1 MKLKFKIGLSLI
13 EVVIALAVVVT
24 LAVSLI
30 ATSLVTQKSSVTAR
44 NNSQATKL
52 VQQNIE
58 QVRILRDRRGF
69 SYLATITDGS
79 CYTLNTSNADPLN
92 WSLDPCSTGET
103 ITFNNVPFTRK
114 IALATS
120 AANKKSITITVTWTD
135 SGGTQTVNNV
145 TYLSDWEG
153 AQ

>member
-30 ATSLVTQKSSVTAR
+30 ATSLITQKSSVTAR

-69 SYLATITDGS
+69 NYLATITDSS
-79 CYTLNTSNADPLN
+79 CYTLNTSIADPVN
-92 WSLDPCSTGET
+92 WTLDSCSTGEA
-103 ITFNNVPFTRK
+103 ITFNNVVFTRK
-114 IALATS
+114 IALATI
-120 AANKKSITITVTWTD
+120 AANKKSITVTVTWTD